1 MKTTEETKQKTL
13 VIEDLSG
20 EVNELENE
28 FLTIAW
34 QSGKAEEI
42 SDHET

>member
-1 MKTTEETKQKTL
+1 MKTTEETKEKTL
-13 VIEDLSG
+13 GIEDLSG

-28 FLTIAW
+28 FLTIVW

-42 SDHET
+42 SDLEA